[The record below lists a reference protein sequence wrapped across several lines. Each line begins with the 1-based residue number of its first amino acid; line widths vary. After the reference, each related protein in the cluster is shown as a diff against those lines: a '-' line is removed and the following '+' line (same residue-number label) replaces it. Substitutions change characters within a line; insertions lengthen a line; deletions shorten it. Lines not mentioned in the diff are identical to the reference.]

1 MQHALI
7 SSFRVVLLNCMV
19 RQIDKFIVSV
29 DVKFFGSQS
38 DLEAV
43 VNPGHKWSRRG
54 DDGPDP
60 YVKLAPLLE

>member
-1 MQHALI
+1 
-7 SSFRVVLLNCMV
+7 MV